1 MTGVSESRVCPSCS
15 ALVTTSGALCSSCYS
30 LADPVTIRVEGVDA
44 EEVSRVTR
52 DLLKDFAI
60 QHEVRKLRSPWVS
73 GTFYLAAVIVV
84 IALLLVVTTV
94 APAWAL
100 PLVIIGAVLLVAVVG
115 ALQLRQDDQL
125 SDEGFVKLMSET
137 LRRLPVVWSR
147 GGTPSG
153 TGTSSSVTD
162 P

>member
-1 MTGVSESRVCPSCS
+1 
-15 ALVTTSGALCSSCYS
+15 
-30 LADPVTIRVEGVDA
+30 VEGVDA